1 MKYYS
6 DSDEDY
12 VDNYD
17 SSVVS
22 IFLELFKETY
32 MSTFL

>member
-6 DSDEDY
+6 DSDEDD

-22 IFLELFKETY
+22 IFLELFKEIY
-32 MSTFL
+32 MNTFL